1 MKIRAK
7 VIALLALLFV
17 VLGVSEFLV
26 ARRILLPSFAELEHE
41 DAHIAMQRINN
52 ALDLRLQGLEVSAVD
67 WGDWSETYAFVKDHN
82 QDFATINVS
91 PTSLRQ
97 INTNVIL
104 IVDLDGNVV
113 LSRGFDLITHQPL
126 KLDLLAQKALPTDFP
141 WQSNLHEGK
150 TARGLLHTNLGV
162 L

>member
-7 VIALLALLFV
+7 VVALLALLFV

-26 ARRILLPSFAELEHE
+26 AHRILLPSFAELEHE
-41 DAHIAMQRINN
+41 DARTAMQRISY
-52 ALDLRLQGLEVSAVD
+52 ALDARLQGLELSAVD

-82 QDFATINVS
+82 RFFATVNVS

-97 INTNVIL
+97 INSNVIL

-113 LSRGFDLITHQPL
+113 LSRGYDLNTHEPL
-126 KLDLLAQKALPTDFP
+126 TLDLLAKKALPADFP
-141 WQSNLHEGK
+141 WQSNLH
-150 TARGLLHTNLGV
+150 
-162 L
+162 